1 MKQLLAPVWIQPEI
15 DKKTCQKK
23 NAFLRV
29 RFVDMCSRS
38 FRVSWYSRQIWSWK
52 QKEITDWNLPGSVFQ
67 CIFRWIPWMIPKDGK
82 WMRGRCLLIFHI
94 CKAAKWSL
102 CCNFSIVF
110 PCFCLCTGWCMLI
123 MLYIQIKL
131 RISVN
136 GALYTFNIR
145 LWSIL
150 PRLVSTYE
158 LCWSKIVELPF
169 PRVQFMLLSD
179 FPEAALKQWLFG
191 SNLCVLGEA
200 NLQRV
205 SIAGGHRYEAGRP
218 NLWLNVFEVP
228 EKCLNSLEKWVF
240 CKDAATHIDLGVVC
254 NPWFVI
260 FVQITRRCWLYRY
273 HCFLFAPVLL
283 LKAEV

>member
-1 MKQLLAPVWIQPEI
+1 
-15 DKKTCQKK
+15 
-23 NAFLRV
+23 
-29 RFVDMCSRS
+29 
-38 FRVSWYSRQIWSWK
+38 
-52 QKEITDWNLPGSVFQ
+52 
-67 CIFRWIPWMIPKDGK
+67 MIPKDGK
-82 WMRGRCLLIFHI
+82 WMRVRCLLIFHI

-102 CCNFSIVF
+102 CCNFSMVF

-191 SNLCVLGEA
+191 SNLCVRSWWG
-200 NLQRV
+200 QSSK
-205 SIAGGHRYEAGRP
+205 SIDCWWTQIWGRKAKFVVVECFWS
-218 NLWLNVFEVP
+218 LTFQ
-228 EKCLNSLEKWVF
+228 KCSNSHEKWVF
-240 CKDAATHIDLGVVC
+240 CKDAATRIDLLAVVC

-260 FVQITRRCWLYRY
+260 FVQITRRCWLYRWN
-273 HCFLFAPVLL
+273 CFLFAQVFF